1 MNLLKKL
8 LVFLLASHTLISSL
22 LMVNIYTIFE
32 TPEFN
37 KQQCL
42 NYLKDHKYQL
52 CYDLVI
58 NAKKYCP
65 IEYKE

>member
-1 MNLLKKL
+1 MNLFKKI

-22 LMVNIYTIFE
+22 LMVNIYTVFDSS
-32 TPEFN
+32 TFD

-42 NYLKDHKYQL
+42 NYLKEHKYQL

-58 NAKKYCP
+58 NAKNYCP
-65 IEYKE
+65 VNYKE